1 MPEGTVVE
9 PVVEQQPV
17 EQPVAQELVT
27 PEPAAAAVEPEPAK
41 PHALEPGGERFQQ
54 VWARAKAAEAR
65 MQEERDARI
74 AAETEA
80 RILRESRDKS
90 DQPKAE
96 KELSW
101 TELKALVT
109 DGKLSESEA
118 LEYREKVV
126 AEKAA
131 KAAEQRITSK
141 LTSQS
146 TAARIDAEIERYK
159 DAIPDVNVLGTDER
173 KKFDTAFRFQVE
185 FAGMDPKS
193 HTTQL
198 TALREVYG
206 PPERAV
212 QYAKTKGKGTSGAES
227 YADTSNGGR
236 GPAPATKAWHD
247 KLPAHEKAHYE
258 RMIER
263 GRYGEPAK
271 AWDNVKAE
279 INEYNE
285 RKGLA
290 KIG

>member
-1 MPEGTVVE
+1 MLDSTVAE
-9 PVVEQQPV
+9 PVVEP
-17 EQPVAQELVT
+17 QPVAEPPVQEPVP
-27 PEPAAAAVEPEPAK
+27 PEPVAAVEPEPAK

-80 RILRESRDKS
+80 RILRETRAKEPEKVEQVVSW
-90 DQPKAE
+90 
-96 KELSW
+96 KELKQQVANNVI
-101 TELKALVT
+101 TEE
-109 DGKLSESEA
+109 DA
-118 LEYREKVV
+118 LEYRDKIT

-131 KAAEQRITSK
+131 KAAEERLTKK
-141 LTSQS
+141 LTAQS
-146 TAARIDAEIERYK
+146 TNARIDTEIGKYK
-159 DAIPDVNVLGTDER
+159 DALPDVNVPGTDER
-173 KKFDTAFRFQVE
+173 KKFDTEFRYQVE

-193 HTTQL
+193 LTTQL
-198 TALREVYG
+198 AALRAVYG

-212 QYAKTKGKGTSGAES
+212 QYAKTKGKGSSGAES
-227 YADTSNGGR
+227 YAETSNGGR
-236 GPAPATKAWHD
+236 GPAPAGKVWHD

-263 GRYGEPAK
+263 GRYGDPAK
-271 AWDNVKAE
+271 AWDNVKTE